1 MKLHSDSDRINTAEG
16 EIMKKKPV
24 VLVVM
29 DGVGLT
35 EKDNGNAVKNA
46 YLPYLRDLKATQP
59 FTTLKAHGEAVGLP
73 TDDDMG
79 NSEVGHNA
87 LGSGQIYA
95 QGAKL
100 VNRSIQDKSMYKT
113 DTWKALVERT
123 KGTNTFHLI
132 GLLSDGNVHSHINHV
147 TAMLSQLKAEGVNRV
162 ALHALSDGRD
172 VGATSALEY
181 IDAIENH
188 MAILNDETFDAFI
201 ASGGGRMLITM
212 DRYDADWPMV
222 ERGWQTH
229 VLGVARQ
236 FASATQ
242 AITTYRQEIEDLSD
256 QYIPAWVVEKD
267 GHAIA
272 PIKDGDSVVFFNF
285 RGDRALEISKAF
297 EGDDSF
303 DKFDRIRVP
312 EVLYAGMLQYDGD
325 LLLPKNFLVN
335 PPHITNTLTDLLVKN
350 NMSILAVSETQKY
363 GHVTYFWN
371 GNRTERVDE
380 NLETWIKV
388 EGDNIPFEQRPWMKS
403 AEITDIV
410 MDGMRSGK
418 YDFIRLNYPNGD
430 MVGHTG
436 DYQAAI
442 ISVEAVDLAIGRL
455 KKVADETGSTLIIL
469 ADHGNADEMYQ
480 KKKNPEE
487 PTQPK
492 TSHTLNPVPFI
503 IYNRDVKLKEGKF
516 GLANVAATVTDLLG
530 IEKDP
535 IWEES
540 IIDLQD

>member
-1 MKLHSDSDRINTAEG
+1 MKLKRVSDKMDMEKG

-46 YLPYLRDLKATQP
+46 YLPYLRDLMATQP

-100 VNRSIQDKSMYKT
+100 VNQSIEDGSMFET
-113 DTWKALVERT
+113 DTWKALVKRT
-123 KGTNTFHLI
+123 QGHNTFHLI

-147 TAMLSQLKAEGVNRV
+147 KAMLNRLKEDGVSRV

-181 IDAIENH
+181 ISAIELH
-188 MAILNDETFDAFI
+188 MTALNDESFDSFI
-201 ASGGGRMLITM
+201 ASGGGRMLVTM

-222 ERGWQTH
+222 ERGWHTH
-229 VLGVARQ
+229 VLGMARQ
-236 FASATQ
+236 FSSATE
-242 AITTYRQEIEDLSD
+242 AITTYRQEEEGLSD

-272 PIKDGDSVVFFNF
+272 PIVDGDSVVFFNF
-285 RGDRALEISKAF
+285 RGDRAIEMSKAF
-297 EGDDSF
+297 EGDESF
-303 DKFDRIRVP
+303 DKFDRIKVP

-350 NMSILAVSETQKY
+350 DKSILAVSETQKY

-371 GNRTERVDE
+371 GNRTEKVDE
-380 NLETWIKV
+380 KLETWVKV
-388 EGDNIPFEQRPWMKS
+388 EGDNVSFDQRPWMKS

-410 MDGMRSGK
+410 IDGMKSGN

-436 DYQAAI
+436 DYQATM
-442 ISVEAVDLAIGRL
+442 ISVEAVDLAVGRL

-480 KKKNPEE
+480 SKKNPTDE
-487 PTQPK
+487 TQPK

-503 IYNRDVKLKEGKF
+503 IYNRDVKLKQGNY

-530 IEKDP
+530 LEKDP

-540 IIDLQD
+540 LIDKE

>member
-1 MKLHSDSDRINTAEG
+1 MNVLEG

-35 EKDNGNAVKNA
+35 DKDNGNAVKNA
-46 YLPYLRDLKATQP
+46 YLPHLRDIMGRCP

-100 VNRSIQDKSMYKT
+100 VNLSIEDGSMFKT
-113 DTWKALVERT
+113 ETWHKLVKRT
-123 KGTNTFHLI
+123 QGHNTFHLI

-147 TAMLSQLKAEGVNRV
+147 KAMLTQLKKDGVNRV

-181 IDAIENH
+181 ISDIENH
-188 MAILNDETFDAFI
+188 MASLNDDTFDAFI
-201 ASGGGRMLITM
+201 ASGGGRMLVTM

-229 VLGVARQ
+229 VLGMARQ
-236 FASATQ
+236 FGSATA
-242 AITTYRQEIEDLSD
+242 AITTYREEIEDLSD
-256 QYIPAWVVEKD
+256 QYIPAWVVAKD
-267 GHAIA
+267 EQPVA
-272 PIKDGDSVVFFNF
+272 PIVDGDSVVFFNF

-297 EGDDSF
+297 EGDETF

-312 EVLYAGMLQYDGD
+312 DVMYAGMLQYDGD

-335 PPHITNTLTDLLVKN
+335 PPHITHTLTDLLVKN
-350 NMSILAVSETQKY
+350 NMTTLAVSETQKY

-388 EGDNIPFEQRPWMKS
+388 EGDNVPFDQRPWMKS

-410 MDGMRSGK
+410 MEAMREKK

-436 DYQAAI
+436 DYQAAL

-455 KKVADETGSTLIIL
+455 MKVADETDTTLIIL

-480 KKKNPEE
+480 SKKNPEE

-492 TSHTLNPVPFI
+492 TSHTLNPVPCI
-503 IYNRDVKLKEGKF
+503 IYNNDVKLKEGNF
-516 GLANVAATVTDLLG
+516 GLANIAATVADLLG

-535 IWEES
+535 VWEES
-540 IIDLQD
+540 LIDLQD

>member
-1 MKLHSDSDRINTAEG
+1 
-16 EIMKKKPV
+16 MKKKPV

-46 YLPYLRDLKATQP
+46 YLPHLRELMGTSP

-100 VNRSIQDKSMYKT
+100 VNHSIEDGSMFET
-113 DTWKALVERT
+113 PTWKALTERT
-123 KGTNTFHLI
+123 TGHNTFHLI

-147 TAMLSQLKAEGVNRV
+147 KAMLTQLKKDKVSRV
-162 ALHALSDGRD
+162 AVHALSDGRD

-181 IDAIENH
+181 IDALEAH
-188 MAILNDETFDAFI
+188 MASLNDETFDSFI
-201 ASGGGRMLITM
+201 ASGGGRMLVTM
-212 DRYDADWPMV
+212 DRYDADWEMV
-222 ERGWQTH
+222 HVGWQTH

-236 FASATQ
+236 FKSANE
-242 AITTYRQEIEDLSD
+242 AIQTYRSEISDLSD
-256 QYIPAWVVEKD
+256 QYIPAWVVEENGLPK
-267 GHAIA
+267 A
-272 PIKDGDSVVFFNF
+272 PILDGDSVVFFNF
-285 RGDRALEISKAF
+285 RGDRAIEISKAF

-312 EVLYAGMLQYDGD
+312 NVMYAGMLQYDGD
-325 LLLPKNFLVN
+325 LKLPRNFLVN
-335 PPHITNTLTDLLVKN
+335 PPHITNTLTDTLVKN
-350 NMSILAVSETQKY
+350 GLSTLAISETQKY

-371 GNRTERVDE
+371 GNRSEKVDQ
-380 NLETWIKV
+380 NLETWIEI
-388 EGDNIPFEQRPWMKS
+388 EGDNVPFDQRPWMKS
-403 AEITDIV
+403 AEITDVV
-410 MDGMRSGK
+410 MDAMKEGK
-418 YDFIRLNYPNGD
+418 YDFIRMNYPNGD

-436 DYQAAI
+436 DYEAAV

-455 KKVADETGSTLIIL
+455 KKVADETGSVLVIL
-469 ADHGNADEMYQ
+469 ADHGNADEMTQ
-480 KKKNPEE
+480 PKKKETD

-503 IYNRDVKLKEGKF
+503 IYNKEVTMKEGKF

-530 IEKDP
+530 VEKDP

-540 IIDLQD
+540 IIEPLK